1 MPALDWHYDEDE
13 DEDEDEG
20 EDEGED
26 EEVKPS
32 TSKKKSQIFNLDKG
46 ISPEYKSFWKIMSY
60 PYHLKS

>member
-32 TSKKKSQIFNLDKG
+32 TSKKKPQFLNIDKG
-46 ISPEYKSFWKIMSY
+46 IT
-60 PYHLKS
+60 